1 MNVIRDIALLLARV
15 GLGGAMV
22 IHGWLRWQYPG
33 QGIQQQVE
41 YLNQFEAPYAN
52 IAATANIAL
61 EMVGGVF
68 LIAGFLTPLIAAA
81 VIAQQVLM
89 IAYTNWFRGWD
100 LLNPDGTYNGGYE
113 YNVMIALFAL
123 LFLVFGAGRISI
135 DRLFRRPK
143 KATDSDDAF
152 SGPTGSSAR
161 ADRSMARSG
170 V

>member
-1 MNVIRDIALLLARV
+1 MNVIRDLALLLARV

-33 QGIQQQVE
+33 QGIQQQIN
-41 YLNQFEAPYAN
+41 YLNQFEAPYASV
-52 IAATANIAL
+52 AATANIVL
-61 EMVGGVF
+61 EIVGGIF
-68 LIAGFLTPLIAAA
+68 LIAGFLTPLVAAA

-89 IAYTNWFRGWD
+89 IAYTNWFRGFD
-100 LLNPDGTYNGGYE
+100 LLNPDGSYNGGYE
-113 YNVMIALFAL
+113 YNVIIALFAL

-143 KATDSDDAF
+143 KALEADDDYS
-152 SGPTGSSAR
+152 SGSTAGSTKA
-161 ADRSMARSG
+161 MARSG

>member
-1 MNVIRDIALLLARV
+1 MNVIRDLALLLARV
-15 GLGGAMV
+15 GLGAAMV

-33 QGIQQQVE
+33 QGIQQQIE
-41 YLNQFEAPYAN
+41 FLDQFEAPYAN

-61 EMVGGVF
+61 ELVGGVF
-68 LIAGFLTPLIAAA
+68 LIAGFLTPLVAAA
-81 VIAQQVLM
+81 IIAQQVLM

-100 LLNPDGTYNGGYE
+100 LLSPDGTYNGGYE

-143 KATDSDDAF
+143 KTTDDTDDYAGSASDK
-152 SGPTGSSAR
+152 T
-161 ADRSMARSG
+161 MVRSG